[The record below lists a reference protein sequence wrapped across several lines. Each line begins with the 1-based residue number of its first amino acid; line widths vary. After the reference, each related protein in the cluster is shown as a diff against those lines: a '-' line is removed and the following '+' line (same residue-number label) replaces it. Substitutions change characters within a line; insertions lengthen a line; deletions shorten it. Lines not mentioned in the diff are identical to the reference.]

1 MEYIQSGSDYLR
13 DFDTQTLQW
22 LCWGVFGLGGLSKLF
37 AASTMK
43 KQFPTLPLFA
53 IPLIGIWELVAL
65 YLLHESKPWGV
76 TMLQVFMGGVVCAVI
91 VMKGPKTGNLA
102 AGKTMLEA
110 MGPASIIMPIFGFVL
125 VFAYHLQIG
134 SGPGLDLVPF
144 TTAGFVIAFIIST
157 MIE

>member
-1 MEYIQSGSDYLR
+1 MMAVVCRSAA
-13 DFDTQTLQW
+13 
-22 LCWGVFGLGGLSKLF
+22 LG
-37 AASTMK
+37 
-43 KQFPTLPLFA
+43 LPLSLDLQPFECSA
-53 IPLIGIWELVAL
+53 GILAVLVTALVCSRAAVSWLHGLVLVAL
-65 YLLHESKPWGV
+65 YLLHESNPWGV